1 MIRIKFKLDL
11 FSIGRRWSRE
21 TVSFR
26 TLILSLR
33 DHLLLIGLG
42 VLSLANIRSL
52 ISSYFLGL
60 RAIKGT
66 GKVNAPVDLWV
77 QGVSHFVTLFEFL
90 WSLQLAI
97 LFPTESSGFNKIW
110 PFTQETSLALL
121 TSCEISHFLAEI
133 AHLVFQLLL
142 LISKLT
148 IIICSILKGWRRR
161 VFRRALQ
168 DIA

>member
-1 MIRIKFKLDL
+1 MTRIKFKLDL
-11 FSIGRRWSRE
+11 FSIGWRWSRD

-66 GKVNAPVDLWV
+66 GKVDAPVDLWV

-97 LFPTESSGFNKIW
+97 LFTTEFIKMW

-121 TSCEISHFLAEI
+121 TSCEIPHFLAEI

-148 IIICSILKGWRRR
+148 IIMCSILKGWRRR